1 MLILA
6 PLSLQGA
13 LGAMFALM
21 EAQPEAVRVAY
32 RARHWACG
40 VDILQLAAMAAAAA
54 REAAAAAKSALSE
67 SGVSPPLGTAARL
80 IADGRA
86 ASSWSDWSAQLMTNT
101 DRVLYTS
108 GTHEYHFAALPFL
121 KALQNWIKMINIMYP
136 FHTIQVMPPLTTH
149 HHPYTGTQ
157 RRLQHSHTDSCGAWW
172 CATSGRSGR

>member
-40 VDILQLAAMAAAAA
+40 VDILQLAAMAAASA
-54 REAAAAAKSALSE
+54 REAAEAARSALSE
-67 SGVSPPLGTAARL
+67 SGVSPPRGTAARL

-101 DRVLYTS
+101 DRVLYT
-108 GTHEYHFAALPFL
+108 
-121 KALQNWIKMINIMYP
+121 K
-136 FHTIQVMPPLTTH
+136 
-149 HHPYTGTQ
+149 
-157 RRLQHSHTDSCGAWW
+157 GA
-172 CATSGRSGR
+172 

>member
-54 REAAAAAKSALSE
+54 REAAAAAAKSALSE

-108 GTHEYHFAALPFL
+108 GPIGQL
-121 KALQNWIKMINIMYP
+121 
-136 FHTIQVMPPLTTH
+136 
-149 HHPYTGTQ
+149 
-157 RRLQHSHTDSCGAWW
+157 SS
-172 CATSGRSGR
+172 